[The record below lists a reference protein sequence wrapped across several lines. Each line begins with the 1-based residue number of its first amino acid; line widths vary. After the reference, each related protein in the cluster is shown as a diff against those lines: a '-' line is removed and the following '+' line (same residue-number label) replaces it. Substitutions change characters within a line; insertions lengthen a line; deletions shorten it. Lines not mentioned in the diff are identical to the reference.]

1 MKLSKASVISRSC
14 RERERLGNSQ
24 PLGPLAIGINTK
36 YNPKIQNISLI
47 NCCLGGEELTK
58 CSLVLGSETFFWP
71 WDVIVM
77 GTWQSLRDSLSVKRS
92 LSLVIWLSLQLYQ
105 KVGGSQDFTINISV
119 LGEELFH
126 PNCPVQSVRASSST
140 SRTSRQSL
148 GTAVWG
154 RKLVVWRR
162 LRCDQWVLV
171 SDWMRNFPSE
181 IGRRL
186 SPREEAGWGGSRQS

>member
-1 MKLSKASVISRSC
+1 MLSSAD
-14 RERERLGNSQ
+14 RERLGSNSR
-24 PLGPLAIGINTK
+24 PLGPLGINTTK
-36 YNPKIQNISLI
+36 QTIQKSKTFPSLV
-47 NCCLGGEELTK
+47 NCCLGGEELTN

-105 KVGGSQDFTINISV
+105 ILGGSQDFTINISV
-119 LGEELFH
+119 LGVALFH
-126 PNCPVQSVRASSST
+126 PNCPVST
-140 SRTSRQSL
+140 SRTWQQSL

-162 LRCDQWVLV
+162 LRCDQ
-171 SDWMRNFPSE
+171 
-181 IGRRL
+181 
-186 SPREEAGWGGSRQS
+186 

>member
-1 MKLSKASVISRSC
+1 MVGSTESRLVTVVIKPHTRYKYKIHHSNVSLVSPLNSWQG
-14 RERERLGNSQ
+14 RER
-24 PLGPLAIGINTK
+24 
-36 YNPKIQNISLI
+36 
-47 NCCLGGEELTK
+47 LTK
-58 CSLVLGSETFFWP
+58 CSLVLESETFFWP

-126 PNCPVQSVRASSST
+126 LNCPVGASSST
-140 SRTSRQSL
+140 SRTLQQSL
-148 GTAVWG
+148 GTAAWG

-162 LRCDQWVLV
+162 LRCDQWVSE

-186 SPREEAGWGGSRQS
+186 SRRGEGEWGDSQSRWS

>member
-1 MKLSKASVISRSC
+1 MVGSTESRLVTVVIKPHTRYKYKIHHSNVSLVSPLNSWQG
-14 RERERLGNSQ
+14 RER
-24 PLGPLAIGINTK
+24 
-36 YNPKIQNISLI
+36 
-47 NCCLGGEELTK
+47 LTK
-58 CSLVLGSETFFWP
+58 CSLVLESETFFWP

-105 KVGGSQDFTINISV
+105 RVGGSQDFTINISV
-119 LGEELFH
+119 LGVALFH
-126 PNCPVQSVRASSST
+126 PNCPVST
-140 SRTSRQSL
+140 SRTWQQSL

-171 SDWMRNFPSE
+171 ADWRMNFPSE

-186 SPREEAGWGGSRQS
+186 SLQGEGEWGDSQCRWS

>member
-1 MKLSKASVISRSC
+1 M
-14 RERERLGNSQ
+14 RLGNSQ
-24 PLGPLAIGINTK
+24 PLGPLGIGINTK

-47 NCCLGGEELTK
+47 IYCLGGEELTK

-126 PNCPVQSVRASSST
+126 LNCPVGASSST
-140 SRTSRQSL
+140 SRTSQQSL
-148 GTAVWG
+148 GTAAWG

-162 LRCDQWVLV
+162 LRDRGVMRAPGPQ
-171 SDWMRNFPSE
+171 SARQRPNSAQDWCLKTRWP
-181 IGRRL
+181 
-186 SPREEAGWGGSRQS
+186 W

>member
-1 MKLSKASVISRSC
+1 M
-14 RERERLGNSQ
+14 RLGNSQ
-24 PLGPLAIGINTK
+24 PLGPLGIGINTK

-47 NCCLGGEELTK
+47 IYCLGGEELTK

-105 KVGGSQDFTINISV
+105 KATGSQQFTINISV
-119 LGEELFH
+119 LGEELFLLLLF
-126 PNCPVQSVRASSST
+126 SSQLSRPLSPSQFST
-140 SRTSRQSL
+140 SRTWQPSL
-148 GTAVWG
+148 GTAALG
-154 RKLVVWRR
+154 RKSVRWRR
-162 LRCDQWVLV
+162 LRCDQWLLV
-171 SDWMRNFPSE
+171 ADWMMNFPSE

-186 SPREEAGWGGSRQS
+186 SRRGEGEWGDSQSRWS